1 MRTSTTEERRH
12 SSTIFALGVLSISNL
27 VDRARENLEEK
38 VKSGELEDMPPVPL
52 SEWVRLQFSP
62 NNHTALKARFL
73 TGSLGIVCAIQTRTL
88 KMEHEDQHFVNAMTR
103 YVLEWLIELRAMGAP
118 AEFCGGDDKAKV
130 AVGDEVVSHF
140 TF

>member
-1 MRTSTTEERRH
+1 
-12 SSTIFALGVLSISNL
+12 
-27 VDRARENLEEK
+27 
-38 VKSGELEDMPPVPL
+38 MPPVP
-52 SEWVRLQFSP
+52 SPEWVRLQFSP

-73 TGSLGIVCAIQTRTL
+73 TGSIGIVRAIQTRTL
-88 KMEHEDQHFVNAMTR
+88 KKEHEDQHFFNTMTR

-118 AEFCGGDDKAKV
+118 AEFFGGDDKAKV